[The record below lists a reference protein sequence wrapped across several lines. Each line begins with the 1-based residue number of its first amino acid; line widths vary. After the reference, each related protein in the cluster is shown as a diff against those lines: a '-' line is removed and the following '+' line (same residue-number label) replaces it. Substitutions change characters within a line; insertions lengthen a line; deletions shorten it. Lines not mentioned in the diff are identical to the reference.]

1 MKLCLIL
8 IQDMNFTTGSMA
20 DFRKYGLNEFKKEM
34 IMKLVVIFILLCTIV
49 YGFFSMIKGFQMVK
63 EMKELIVIGRIIS
76 FCGITL
82 VICGIYLMIKQ
93 FNPEVKTKYYEYS
106 ADKYEL
112 KYKITTVD
120 EKSDTTYVIESK
132 K

>member
-1 MKLCLIL
+1 
-8 IQDMNFTTGSMA
+8 MNFTTGSMA

-63 EMKELIVIGRIIS
+63 EMKELIVISRIIS

-93 FNPEVKTKYYEYS
+93 FNPEVKTEYYEYPM
-106 ADKYEL
+106 DKYEL
-112 KYKITTVD
+112 KYKIMTVD

>member
-1 MKLCLIL
+1 
-8 IQDMNFTTGSMA
+8 
-20 DFRKYGLNEFKKEM
+20 M

-49 YGFFSMIKGFQMVK
+49 YGFFSIIKGVQMVK
-63 EMKELIVIGRIIS
+63 EMKELIVIGRILS

-93 FNPEVKTKYYEYS
+93 FNPEVKTEYYEYPG
-106 ADKYEL
+106 DKYEL